1 MAAWILAQGLSA
13 ERPLVILS
21 DNSVEHALFALA
33 AQHVGVPSAAI
44 SPAYSLMSKD
54 FDKLRSMVSLLEPGA
69 IYVSAMQPFAAALAA
84 IQPLHSATIVSGNAA
99 DTGAISFRTIAA
111 TLETP
116 DVAKAFAA
124 VTPDTIAKF
133 LFTSGSTGTPKAVIN
148 TQRMLTSSQ
157 QAKAQTWSFLEG
169 SGDGLVILDWLPW
182 SHTFG
187 ANHNFNLVLRNGGTL
202 FVDGG
207 KPAPGLFA
215 TSLANLRS
223 VMPTVYFNVPRGFD
237 MLIAA
242 LRSDDELRR
251 RFFSEV
257 KFAFYAGAALPQNLW
272 DALEELSIKTVG
284 RALPMVSAWGST
296 ETSPLAT
303 DCHFQAQR
311 SGNIGVP
318 IPGTELKL
326 VPSGDKLEV
335 RVRGPNVTP
344 GYWKAPELTA
354 QAFDAEG
361 FYLIGDAVTF
371 ADPARPELGLFFDGR
386 VAEDFKLNSGTWV
399 SVGTLRVAGIAALA
413 PLAQDIVVTGHG
425 GDEVRFLV
433 FPNIA
438 ACRAHAGL
446 TDSADVKD
454 VIGHDKV
461 RHSIAQGLAKL
472 KAQSGNSSGHATRAL
487 LLAEPASVDGGEITD
502 KGYINQRAVLTR
514 RAQAVATLDDDG
526 FRRMDRLRRVRRGTS
541 DLARHAG
548 TSPAMT
554 KSKSFA
560 LTNLLPKQLTCE
572 SFRAIARFTDR
583 AVELPCR
590 AGRKR
595 MLERSGPSGPNARA
609 HQAGW
614 NAGARLAVVAV
625 ARSGAALA
633 GHGAEILVQPPQQ
646 VDQNLPLV
654 FLQAGQQP
662 PLAFERG
669 HDHLVVDRAPAR
681 GQRDGVGAAVVGC
694 GADRD
699 QAALLQHRKIAADRP
714 LVEADHVADP
724 RGRNAGLDRQQR
736 HDPPFRDVDAEIALI
751 KHRRAVRQLVG
762 DEGDERRNVAVEIEQ
777 RAVIGGCG
785 LHWARPAR
793 FPAKGN
799 LAHVSIIAAELRPS
813 NRDMGQGFTR
823 TNFGRSR

>member
-1 MAAWILAQGLSA
+1 MHVAASRRDNPETLFATPAVAAERRADGSIVLKSTTALQPSARCAGDWLEHWARQAPERIFLCERSSVDAPWTTITYKNALRQARSAGAWLLSQRMNA

-21 DNSVEHALFALA
+21 DNSIEHALFALGA
-33 AQHVGVPSAAI
+33 MHVGVPVASI
-44 SPAYSLMSKD
+44 SPAYSLMSRD
-54 FDKLRSMVSLLEPGA
+54 FDKLKSMITLLDPGA
-69 IYVSAMQPFAAALAA
+69 IYVSSLKTFAPALAA
-84 IQPLHSATIVSGNAA
+84 IKPLHTAAVVSGDAEGG
-99 DTGAISFRTIAA
+99 DAISFRAIAA
-111 TLETP
+111 TPET
-116 DVAKAFAA
+116 DAVAQAFAA
-124 VTPDTIAKF
+124 IGPDTIAKF

-157 QAKAQTWSFLEG
+157 QAKAQTWSFLDYAQ
-169 SGDGLVILDWLPW
+169 GDLVILDWLPW

-202 FVDGG
+202 YIDGG

-242 LRSDDELRR
+242 LREDEELRR

-272 DALEELSIKTVG
+272 DALEDLSIKTTG
-284 RALPMVSAWGST
+284 RAMPMVSAWGST

-354 QAFDAEG
+354 KAFDDDG

-371 ADPARPELGLFFDGR
+371 ADPDRPERGLFFDGR

-425 GDEVRFLV
+425 SDHVRFLV
-433 FPNIA
+433 FPNVA

-446 TDSADVKD
+446 PDSAGASD
-454 VIGHDKV
+454 VIANEKV
-461 RHSIAQGLAKL
+461 RGTIALGLAKL
-472 KAQSGNSSGHATRAL
+472 KAQGGGSSTHATRAL

-514 RAQAVATLDDDG
+514 RASAVAKLDDDACMEWIG
-526 FRRMDRLRRVRRGTS
+526 
-541 DLARHAG
+541 
-548 TSPAMT
+548 
-554 KSKSFA
+554 
-560 LTNLLPKQLTCE
+560 C
-572 SFRAIARFTDR
+572 
-583 AVELPCR
+583 
-590 AGRKR
+590 
-595 MLERSGPSGPNARA
+595 
-609 HQAGW
+609 
-614 NAGARLAVVAV
+614 
-625 ARSGAALA
+625 
-633 GHGAEILVQPPQQ
+633 
-646 VDQNLPLV
+646 VD
-654 FLQAGQQP
+654 
-662 PLAFERG
+662 
-669 HDHLVVDRAPAR
+669 
-681 GQRDGVGAAVVGC
+681 
-694 GADRD
+694 
-699 QAALLQHRKIAADRP
+699 
-714 LVEADHVADP
+714 
-724 RGRNAGLDRQQR
+724 
-736 HDPPFRDVDAEIALI
+736 
-751 KHRRAVRQLVG
+751 
-762 DEGDERRNVAVEIEQ
+762 
-777 RAVIGGCG
+777 
-785 LHWARPAR
+785 
-793 FPAKGN
+793 
-799 LAHVSIIAAELRPS
+799 
-813 NRDMGQGFTR
+813 
-823 TNFGRSR
+823 

>member
-1 MAAWILAQGLSA
+1 MAIAASSGANPPGLFAVPAIIADRRADGSIIVKSTTPLRESARCIGDWLEHWARQAPDRIFLADRAGADAPWATVTYRDALRRVRGAAAWILAQGLSA

-54 FDKLRSMVSLLEPGA
+54 FDKLKGMIGLLRPGA
-69 IYVSAMQPFAAALAA
+69 IYVPAIAPFAAALAA
-84 IQPLHSATIVSGNAA
+84 IKPLHGAVIVSGNAG
-99 DTGAISFRTIAA
+99 DSDAISFRAVAA
-111 TLETP
+111 TPETP
-116 DVAKAFAA
+116 DVEKAFAA
-124 VTPDTIAKF
+124 IMPDTIAKF
-133 LFTSGSTGTPKAVIN
+133 LFTSGSTGAPKAVIN

-157 QAKAQTWSFLEG
+157 QAKVQTWTFLEDI
-169 SGDGLVILDWLPW
+169 GDKLVILDWLPW

-202 FVDGG
+202 YVDGG

-242 LRSDDELRR
+242 LRSDDELRQK
-251 RFFSEV
+251 FFGEV

-272 DALEELSIKTVG
+272 DALEELAIKTTG

-303 DCHFQAQR
+303 DCHFQARR

-371 ADPARPELGLFFDGR
+371 ADPGRPELGLFFDGR

-425 GDEVRFLV
+425 GDEVRFLI
-433 FPNIA
+433 FPNVA

-446 TDSADVKD
+446 PENAEVND
-454 VIGHDKV
+454 VIGHEKV
-461 RHSIAQGLAKL
+461 RGAIAQGLAKL

-514 RAQAVATLDDDG
+514 RAGSVAVLDD
-526 FRRMDRLRRVRRGTS
+526 VS
-541 DLARHAG
+541 
-548 TSPAMT
+548 SV
-554 KSKSFA
+554 KW
-560 LTNLLPKQLTCE
+560 
-572 SFRAIARFTDR
+572 I
-583 AVELPCR
+583 
-590 AGRKR
+590 
-595 MLERSGPSGPNARA
+595 
-609 HQAGW
+609 
-614 NAGARLAVVAV
+614 
-625 ARSGAALA
+625 
-633 GHGAEILVQPPQQ
+633 
-646 VDQNLPLV
+646 
-654 FLQAGQQP
+654 
-662 PLAFERG
+662 
-669 HDHLVVDRAPAR
+669 
-681 GQRDGVGAAVVGC
+681 GC
-694 GADRD
+694 A
-699 QAALLQHRKIAADRP
+699 
-714 LVEADHVADP
+714 
-724 RGRNAGLDRQQR
+724 
-736 HDPPFRDVDAEIALI
+736 
-751 KHRRAVRQLVG
+751 
-762 DEGDERRNVAVEIEQ
+762 
-777 RAVIGGCG
+777 
-785 LHWARPAR
+785 
-793 FPAKGN
+793 
-799 LAHVSIIAAELRPS
+799 S
-813 NRDMGQGFTR
+813 
-823 TNFGRSR
+823 